1 MLHSE
6 VANEIAD
13 LNTAFLLLAQKLLRR
28 HKASGMLQVGASE
41 EMADFVLGLGP
52 AQIRSMSS
60 SSALL
65 CGFRHGNVMP
75 SVFASDHDEYLRKAH
90 LFIVLAA
97 RHDETSAELQEE
109 FPA

>member
-28 HKASGMLQVGASE
+28 NKATGMLQVGASE
-41 EMADFVLGLGP
+41 EMAEFVLGLSP
-52 AQIRSMSS
+52 AQIRNMSS

-65 CGFRHGNVMP
+65 CGFRQGHVVP
-75 SVFASDHDEYLRKAH
+75 SVYASEHDEYVQKAH

-97 RHDETSAELQEE
+97 RHGESRTEPQEE
-109 FPA
+109 IPA